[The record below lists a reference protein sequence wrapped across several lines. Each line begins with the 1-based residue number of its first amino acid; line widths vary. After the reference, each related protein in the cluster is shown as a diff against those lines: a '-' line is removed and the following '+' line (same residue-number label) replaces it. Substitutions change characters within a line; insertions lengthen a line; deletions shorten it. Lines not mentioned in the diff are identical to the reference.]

1 MIETLLQQRLERI
14 QNLQDLAA
22 HLELLQNSGSYVW
35 EQPNGE
41 RLLVQGRVLVERI
54 HGLKIHIY
62 ADEHAPPHFHV
73 VSSDIDAAFRIDDC
87 ALLKGSIDRKA
98 RDLIVY
104 WHESARH
111 KLIKIWNRTRPT
123 NCPVGP
129 IQEYREHRER
139 RPM

>member
-22 HLELLQNSGSYVW
+22 HLKLLLTSGSCVW
-35 EQPNGE
+35 EQPNG
-41 RLLVQGRVLVERI
+41 
-54 HGLKIHIY
+54 
-62 ADEHAPPHFHV
+62 DFHV